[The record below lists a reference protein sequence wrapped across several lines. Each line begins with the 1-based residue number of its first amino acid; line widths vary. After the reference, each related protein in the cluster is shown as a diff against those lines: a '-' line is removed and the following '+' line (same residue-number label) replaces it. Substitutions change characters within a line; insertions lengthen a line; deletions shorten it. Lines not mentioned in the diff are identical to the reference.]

1 MPFSIAQTTEFALNE
16 LTIVTKGGKLDIK
29 GLFQELN
36 IFDSVLQPCIS
47 GNILI
52 TDAIGL
58 SSKLFFDGSEF
69 IQMDIG
75 KDSDELR
82 FKKSFRIF
90 KQSERK
96 NINQTSEM
104 YILHFVSDEYILS
117 SQQTLNQY
125 YTGTYT
131 EIAVKI
137 LQDKL
142 KVPHNAF
149 SSAFYNYSYGIKE
162 FVVPNLAP
170 LEAIEWMS
178 KRATNEKYVPDFLF
192 FQNKNGFNFC
202 SISTLAEAD
211 EIFSVNF
218 DPKNISDSIADE
230 LTGARDVR
238 IISQYDLIDS
248 TQSGVSAGQFI
259 GFDPICRK
267 VESKNFS
274 FSDIQDKIKHGND
287 TPNLPGGIL
296 NRNNQLSY
304 EAYGSRK
311 TVYNFSEGQK
321 YSQYI
326 KKNDPQSI
334 NTLEDTHNFVFQ
346 RKAILTNLLQQR
358 VRIVLPGNFAV
369 SSGFS
374 LFLKIPTRAVYDS
387 GGYCSGGDNYD
398 RTLYGKYI
406 IIGTR
411 HIIKYDKHETIVE
424 VARDSSDKP
433 YTPSTSSEFKESSV
447 DYGEYF

>member
-142 KVPHNAF
+142 KVPYNAF

-178 KRATNEKYVPDFLF
+178 KRATNEKGT
-192 FQNKNGFNFC
+192 N
-202 SISTLAEAD
+202 
-211 EIFSVNF
+211 
-218 DPKNISDSIADE
+218 
-230 LTGARDVR
+230 
-238 IISQYDLIDS
+238 
-248 TQSGVSAGQFI
+248 
-259 GFDPICRK
+259 
-267 VESKNFS
+267 SK
-274 FSDIQDKIKHGND
+274 G
-287 TPNLPGGIL
+287 
-296 NRNNQLSY
+296 
-304 EAYGSRK
+304 
-311 TVYNFSEGQK
+311 
-321 YSQYI
+321 
-326 KKNDPQSI
+326 
-334 NTLEDTHNFVFQ
+334 
-346 RKAILTNLLQQR
+346 
-358 VRIVLPGNFAV
+358 
-369 SSGFS
+369 
-374 LFLKIPTRAVYDS
+374 
-387 GGYCSGGDNYD
+387 
-398 RTLYGKYI
+398 
-406 IIGTR
+406 
-411 HIIKYDKHETIVE
+411 
-424 VARDSSDKP
+424 
-433 YTPSTSSEFKESSV
+433 
-447 DYGEYF
+447 